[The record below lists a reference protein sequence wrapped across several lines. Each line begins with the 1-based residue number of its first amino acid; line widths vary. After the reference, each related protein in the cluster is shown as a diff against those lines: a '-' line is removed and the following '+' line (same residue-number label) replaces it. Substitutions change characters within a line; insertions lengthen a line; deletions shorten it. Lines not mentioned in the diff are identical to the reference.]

1 MKWRHWRRRNRGF
14 TLIEILVSFLIGSI
28 ITVSL
33 GAILIDMI
41 ESESREASL
50 NEVRQELQSAMNFIV
65 ADLAQATFVYDGN
78 CLQGGGL
85 CANAN
90 GSNRAPI
97 TNYFPNFGANIRPV
111 LAMWILEQLPYDNNP
126 AFVLPTDCSTNTNN
140 QEQCLRI
147 QNARRSY
154 TLVVYYLDTT
164 PDPEWQGVARLRRYQ
179 LRQFAT
185 INGNTITQTPGY
197 VDPTVNTNFVAWP
210 LDLNT
215 QANLQ
220 TSTPSNDLANLPVVA
235 DFIDANWAAVGD
247 TPIPCQGAVTNPQI
261 NAYVRTPALATSP
274 PNSFYAC
281 VLSRGSNFNTATFV
295 YLRANPRGKP
305 AIRAQDEAVR
315 PVLTTTV
322 LSRGVY
328 QKVPG
333 N

>member
-1 MKWRHWRRRNRGF
+1 MKLRHWRRATQGF
-14 TLIEILVSFLIGSI
+14 TLIELLVSFLIGSV

-41 ESESREASL
+41 ETESREASL
-50 NEVRQELQSAMNFIV
+50 NEVRQELQSAMNFIM
-65 ADLAQATFVYDGN
+65 ADLSQATFVYDGN
-78 CLQGGGL
+78 CLQGAGL
-85 CANAN
+85 CASAN
-90 GSNRAPI
+90 GSSRTPI
-97 TNYFPNFGANIRPV
+97 TNYLPNFGANIRPI
-111 LAMWILEQLPYDNNP
+111 LAMWILEPLPYDNNP
-126 AFVLPTDCSTNTNN
+126 AFVLPTSCPASN
-140 QEQCLRI
+140 QQCLRI
-147 QNARRSY
+147 QNARRAY

-164 PDPEWQGVARLRRYQ
+164 ADSQWQGVARLRRYQ
-179 LRQFAT
+179 LRQYAT
-185 INGNTITQTPGY
+185 INGTTITQTPGY

-215 QANLQ
+215 NANLQ
-220 TSTPSNDLANLPVVA
+220 ASSPSNDLANAPVVA
-235 DFIDANWAAVGD
+235 DFIDSNWTDVD
-247 TPIPCQGAVTNPQI
+247 STPIACQGAVSSPTI
-261 NAYVRTPALATSP
+261 NAYVRTPLLSTSP

-281 VLSRGSNFNTATFV
+281 VQSRGSNFNTATFV

-305 AIRAQDEAVR
+305 AIRTQDEAVR